1 MIIERKGGVAL
12 AEFQILKALIM
23 NPSEHGVIDSFSILL
38 NGGNEILDNSIISHL
53 PFPFGQIGI
62 HIIASHEIILIID
75 AVLL

>member
-1 MIIERKGGVAL
+1 
-12 AEFQILKALIM
+12 M

-62 HIIASHEIILIID
+62 HVIAGHEIVLIID
-75 AVLL
+75 AVLF